1 MQTFEAVSPLQF
13 VLFALGAVFG
23 LGMPIA
29 AAIWWTKKTKQ
40 PLSSVLIGAAVFFV
54 FALMLE
60 KPLQNLL
67 VFPTQMGLSKHA
79 VSRFLAARPIA
90 FTLVLGLFPGIF
102 EETGRFVAFKTLLK
116 DRRERQTAIS
126 CGIGHGGLEILLV
139 FGLTYINNLA
149 YAAMANSGALAVTID
164 ELAKTAPE
172 QAQALSGVAAQLSAF
187 SAQELCLGIAER
199 IFSFLFHLGA
209 SILVFFAA
217 RDRRRFWLFPL
228 AVVLHTALDFTAG
241 LYAAGILAV
250 PLWALE
256 GIIALFGALTFF
268 GAYFLLYRK
277 DR

>member
-149 YAAMANSGALAVTID
+149 YAAMANSGAPPVPHRLASPMITETMGMVT
-164 ELAKTAPE
+164 PRP
-172 QAQALSGVAAQLSAF
+172 V
-187 SAQELCLGIAER
+187 R
-199 IFSFLFHLGA
+199 
-209 SILVFFAA
+209 A
-217 RDRRRFWLFPL
+217 RWLLP
-228 AVVLHTALDFTAG
+228 G
-241 LYAAGILAV
+241 RW
-250 PLWALE
+250 P
-256 GIIALFGALTFF
+256 
-268 GAYFLLYRK
+268 R
-277 DR
+277 